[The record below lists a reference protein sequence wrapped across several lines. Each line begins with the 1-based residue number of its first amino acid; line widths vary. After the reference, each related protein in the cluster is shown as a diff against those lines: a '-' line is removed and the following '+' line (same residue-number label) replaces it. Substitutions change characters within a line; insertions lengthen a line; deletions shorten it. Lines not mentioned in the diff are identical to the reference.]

1 MATNYEMIE
10 ELAMMV
16 GYEFDG
22 TNLKTFAEWKKE
34 GYSVKKGEKACM
46 KLDLW
51 KPFTAKVKDEN
62 GKVEKDEK
70 GNDKTE
76 TRFKLVPSSLFSIE
90 QVEKRENGKT
100 KAEVVALTVEVEVK
114 EEAKEVEEI
123 APVEAVEVQEV
134 AEDKEIVEMTIKQNE
149 VTEDDIK
156 KAYFSRKPSTA
167 REVMQ
172 DTYKDYDR
180 YAIMEE
186 VVVSSKEFYDLC
198 LNLIVDND
206 LFSDFKGGTFS
217 TTDPTEEGDT
227 RSWFELTEAERN
239 QWQKGAYRACVKVSS
254 KGSKFSLII
263 DPQGYNY
270 ARYVAI
276 ETH

>member
-16 GYEFDG
+16 GYDFDG

-34 GYSVKKGEKACM
+34 GYMVRKGEKACM
-46 KLDLW
+46 KLELW
-51 KPFTAKVKDEN
+51 KPFTAKVMDKETGKQELDEN
-62 GKVEKDEK
+62 GKP
-70 GNDKTE
+70 KTE

-90 QVEKRENGKT
+90 QVDKKGEPVK

-114 EEAKEVEEI
+114 EEVKE
-123 APVEAVEVQEV
+123 EVQEV
-134 AEDKEIVEMTIKQNE
+134 AEIAPVETVEASEVVEMTIKSDE
-149 VTEDDIK
+149 VTEEDIK
-156 KAYFSRKPSTA
+156 KAYFVRKPSTA
-167 REVMQ
+167 REVM
-172 DTYKDYDR
+172 TSEYKSFER
-180 YAIMEE
+180 YAIKEE
-186 VVVSSKEFYDLC
+186 YTVSSKEFYDLC
-198 LNLIVDND
+198 LNFCVDND
-206 LFSDFKGGTFS
+206 LFADFTGGTYS
-217 TTDPTEEGDT
+217 TTDPTEENDT
-227 RSWFELTEAERN
+227 RKWFELTQEERD